1 MLCDHLSCLPCLS
14 MLTIKQLVVLLILCG
29 TTACN
34 EDGYAPQTIGFD
46 EEFEITLDEE
56 VTVIDRVDSA
66 ADTLTVTLVSLQDN
80 RCPEGVTCI
89 RAEEAQIE
97 VEISDG
103 YQTRALP
110 MCIGLD
116 CGLLDPKFGNST
128 IRVKNDTASLTLSN
142 ENYLLILKDAIPYP
156 KVDGKKSEQSDGAD
170 RAILKVIR

>member
-1 MLCDHLSCLPCLS
+1 MI
-14 MLTIKQLVVLLILCG
+14 TKQLLAFLFVCCSII
-29 TTACN
+29 ACQ

-66 ADTLTVTLVSLQDN
+66 ADKLTVTLVSLQDS
-80 RCPEGVTCI
+80 RCPEGITCI
-89 RAEEAQIE
+89 RAGEAQIE

-103 YQTRALP
+103 RQTRALP

-116 CGLLDPKFGNST
+116 CGLLDPKFGNSS
-128 IRVKNDTASLTLSN
+128 IRMKNDTASLTLSN
-142 ENYLLILKDAIPYP
+142 ENYSLILKDAIPYP